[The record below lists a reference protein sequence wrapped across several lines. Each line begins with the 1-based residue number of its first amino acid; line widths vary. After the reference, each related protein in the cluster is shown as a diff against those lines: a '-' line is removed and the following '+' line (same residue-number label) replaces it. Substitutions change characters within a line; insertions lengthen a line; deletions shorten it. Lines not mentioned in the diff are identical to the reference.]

1 MGPESELRWFYVTV
15 SHDERPNMTGSEAKP
30 PVTDA
35 LRAEAR
41 ANPGSWIYAV
51 DPGFDGQAEVPP
63 EGIVGAW
70 RADEKGELTDE
81 FTPNARYL
89 PTPQARGWEEPLS
102 ILERV
107 LQLVLSGY
115 LPEAQLPQEFAAAEV
130 FVFDGPNGA
139 LFFAPAQDAG
149 RLVYA
154 YTDAQKAAASGYAEH
169 RTTTGSELAAALPE
183 DVRIA
188 LNPGSPVSAVLQ
200 PADVPRS

>member
-1 MGPESELRWFYVTV
+1 MGAESELRWFFV
-15 SHDERPNMTGSEAKP
+15 SVSQQDGPDMTAPETKP

-63 EGIVGAW
+63 QGIVGAW

-81 FTPNARYL
+81 FTPNPRYL
-89 PTPQARGWEEPLS
+89 PSPQARGWEEPLS
-102 ILERV
+102 TLERV

-115 LPEAQLPQEFAAAEV
+115 LPETQLPAEFASAEI
-130 FVFDGPNGA
+130 FVFDGPDDA
-139 LFFAPAQDAG
+139 FFLAPAQDAG

-154 YTDAQKAAASGYAEH
+154 YTDSQKAAASGYARH
-169 RTTTGSELAAALPE
+169 RAIAGSELASALPD

-188 LNPGSPVSAVLQ
+188 LNPGSPVSAVIQ